1 MRWISFLILKLIGW
15 ETVGDAPKGMN
26 KAIFI
31 TAPHT
36 SNLDFFIGR
45 MYAWTRR
52 LPVKFLIKK
61 EAFVWPVA
69 GLLKKS
75 GGIPVDRSK
84 ASNTVEMAADIF
96 NHYDRIFMAITPEGT
111 RKLVTHWKKG
121 FYYIAHKANVPIIL
135 SFLDYGNKRVGIGP
149 ILETTGDIDA
159 DFKKIE
165 DFYRGMKGRHPEKF
179 NLS

>member
-1 MRWISFLILKLIGW
+1 MGW
-15 ETVGDAPKGMN
+15 TTVGGPPEGVK

-52 LPVKFLIKK
+52 MPIKTLIKK
-61 EAFVWPVA
+61 EAFFWPFG

-84 ASNTVEMAADIF
+84 ASNMVEFAAEIF
-96 NHYDRIFMAITPEGT
+96 NQYDTIYMAITPEGT
-111 RKLVTHWKKG
+111 RKRVEHWKKG
-121 FYYIAHKANVPIIL
+121 FYYIAQKANVPIIM

-149 ILETTGDIDA
+149 MLHTTGDIKK
-159 DFKKIE
+159 DFKVIE
-165 DFYRGMKGRHPEKF
+165 DFYRGMKARHPEKF

>member
-1 MRWISFLILKLIGW
+1 MKWISILILKLIGW
-15 ETVGDAPKGMN
+15 KRVGSPPAGVK

-45 MYAWTRR
+45 LYAWSNSI
-52 LPVKFLIKK
+52 PVKFLIKK
-61 EAFVWPVA
+61 EAFFWPF
-69 GLLKKS
+69 GKLLRKS
-75 GGIPVDRSK
+75 GGIAIDRKK
-84 ASNTVEMAADIF
+84 ASNTVEMAAEIF
-96 NHYDRIFMAITPEGT
+96 NQYDSIYMAITPEGT
-111 RKLVTHWKKG
+111 RKLVKTWKKG
-121 FYYIAHKANVPIIL
+121 FYYIAQKADVPIVL
-135 SFLDYGNKRVGIGP
+135 SFLDYGNKKVGIGP
-149 ILETTGDIDA
+149 VLETSGDVVK